1 MQVKCEEAVLSRYF
15 DVFEHQQGRHKQW
28 EVHSRTAHGNM
39 NIALGFAYS
48 RRFIMQCL
56 ILIKKVQ
63 VYIIHKLIYC
73 GWVCVCVCVC
83 VWTWVTD
90 WDAPLLRAIQPDKA
104 LYFFFLF
111 FFLFFSTG
119 HILTISPTVKRICP
133 STGEYIMHA
142 DPPHHPPILIWME

>member
-83 VWTWVTD
+83 LDLSDRLRCSLATGNT
-90 WDAPLLRAIQPDKA
+90 PRQGSLLLFP
-104 LYFFFLF
+104 F